1 MFNRLSV
8 GGLGIDGR
16 VQIGVTVQ
24 TDAGF
29 TPLRLTVGRAPKLF
43 DYQELALAPDPWF
56 DATCTVDPEMAA
68 RLWNAEIAI
77 EAFSMSDIPGFR
89 IAACCCDNDGE
100 FPAVRE
106 KHLPI
111 QAGFNEFRLS
121 VGDLAPLRG
130 ILTPENFNSLRIGGV
145 GVDGDV
151 VRFGIRFVDNNQAF
165 PPLTVEG

>member
-1 MFNRLSV
+1 MPGSV
-8 GGLGIDGR
+8 RERPAYGY
-16 VQIGVTVQ
+16 
-24 TDAGF
+24 
-29 TPLRLTVGRAPKLF
+29 
-43 DYQELALAPDPWF
+43 YQELALAQDQWS

-111 QAGFNEFRLS
+111 QAGLNEFRLS